1 MAETFSKSDEIY
13 KLIDPRNSLDL
24 KHTKKDDK
32 NYMKT
37 LHNHISQN

>member
-1 MAETFSKSDEIY
+1 MAETFSKSDKNY
-13 KLIDPRNSLDL
+13 KLIDLRNSPYP

>member
-1 MAETFSKSDEIY
+1 MAGTLSKSDKNY
-13 KLIDPRNSLDL
+13 KLIDSRNSLDP

-32 NYMKT
+32 NSMKT

>member
-24 KHTKKDDK
+24 KHTK
-32 NYMKT
+32 MTKT
-37 LHNHISQN
+37 T